1 MFGRPVG
8 ARASSNDYVV
18 DVSASITAACVNDED
33 VIHHILKGGGSVVE
47 TEGHNTPLE
56 TTHGGV
62 EGGFPFVS
70 VLDADVVVTGSNVQ
84 LGKFG
89 TSFPLVQKF
98 GDEWERIR
106 ILYRDVVELSV
117 VDDHP
122 FLSIFLVD
130 EEAGG
135 SEGRFGRLNS
145 S

>member
-1 MFGRPVG
+1 
-8 ARASSNDYVV
+8 V
-18 DVSASITAACVNDED
+18 DDED
-33 VIHHILKGGGSVVE
+33 IIHHILESGRGVVE
-47 TEGHNTPLE
+47 AKGHNAPLE

-70 VLDADVVVTGSNVQ
+70 VLDANVVVTGSNIQ

-89 TSFPLVQKF
+89 TSFPLVQEF
-98 GDEWERIR
+98 RDEQKRIR
-106 ILYRDVVELSV
+106 NFYCDIVELSV
-117 VDDHP
+117 VDNHS

-135 SEGRFGRLNS
+135 SEGRFGRLYS